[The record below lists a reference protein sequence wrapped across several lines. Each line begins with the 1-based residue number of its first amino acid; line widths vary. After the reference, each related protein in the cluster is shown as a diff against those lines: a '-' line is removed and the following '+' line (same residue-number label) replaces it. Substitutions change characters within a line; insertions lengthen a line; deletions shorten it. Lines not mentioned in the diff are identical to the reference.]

1 VEIERDVL
9 KTAALCTV
17 YMMVNPDAIALS
29 SPAPSSHCVGRPTP
43 NGLLVVVARTGGR
56 WRLRVV
62 GAPADG
68 VSRAVKPLPPA
79 GRRGVIPRSRPALVS
94 EGKTARCERRPPASE
109 SGRGAR
115 IVTRASR
122 S

>member
-1 VEIERDVL
+1 MELERDVL
-9 KTAALCTV
+9 QTAALCTV

-56 WRLRVV
+56 GRLRVV

-68 VSRAVKPLPPA
+68 VSRAVKPLPPR
-79 GRRGVIPRSRPALVS
+79 RRGVIPRSRPALVS
-94 EGKTARCERRPPASE
+94 EGKATRCERRPLASE
-109 SGRGAR
+109 SGRSA
-115 IVTRASR
+115 
-122 S
+122 